1 MKRLNIGRGIVPI
14 LLLFVIAWRR
24 TPLLVR
30 VLAAALL
37 AAFWLRE
44 YIRYRRAGLG
54 RTRLE
59 YEALRSVHADAYSR
73 HYNER
78 VPTIEEE
85 LELWGPY
92 HRHRHEMRYDIVAD
106 GVRKYLPRGG
116 RILDIGCGSMNVA
129 DRVRDLD
136 AHYVGVDFGDPH
148 IRYAAKKYGTASAS
162 FRVGFARC
170 DAAALPLVASSV
182 DVVVLTEVIEHLI
195 RPEQA
200 VWEIARVLKPGGV
213 LVLTTNNASEV
224 PLASPLSQP
233 LAWVEKAIGAD
244 VPMLISHRPWV
255 WPEKVHRDL
264 LPDGSPD
271 VYLPHTHHIP
281 AETRR
286 MLAAAGLT
294 TLKWS
299 SFEFPPPHSRTA
311 RVLERL
317 GAAGRWGVDVIEA
330 AAHVTP
336 LIRRLG
342 THLFLIA
349 RKTGAPVASSPPP
362 GVWPGPFSGGDGEL
376 RRLDRA
382 RWPKPALL
390 P

>member
-1 MKRLNIGRGIVPI
+1 M
-14 LLLFVIAWRR
+14 
-24 TPLLVR
+24 
-30 VLAAALL
+30 
-37 AAFWLRE
+37 
-44 YIRYRRAGLG
+44 
-54 RTRLE
+54 
-59 YEALRSVHADAYSR
+59 
-73 HYNER
+73 
-78 VPTIEEE
+78 
-85 LELWGPY
+85 
-92 HRHRHEMRYDIVAD
+92 
-106 GVRKYLPRGG
+106 
-116 RILDIGCGSMNVA
+116 
-129 DRVRDLD
+129 
-136 AHYVGVDFGDPH
+136 
-148 IRYAAKKYGTASAS
+148 
-162 FRVGFARC
+162 
-170 DAAALPLVASSV
+170 
-182 DVVVLTEVIEHLI
+182 LTEVIEHLI

-255 WPEKVHRDL
+255 WPEKVERDL

-281 AETRR
+281 AETKR
-286 MLAAAGLT
+286 MLAAAGLE

-311 RVLERL
+311 RILERL
-317 GAAGRWGVDVIEA
+317 GVAGRWGADVIET
-330 AAHVTP
+330 AAHATP

-349 RKTGAPVASSPPP
+349 RKTGAPIAPAPPP